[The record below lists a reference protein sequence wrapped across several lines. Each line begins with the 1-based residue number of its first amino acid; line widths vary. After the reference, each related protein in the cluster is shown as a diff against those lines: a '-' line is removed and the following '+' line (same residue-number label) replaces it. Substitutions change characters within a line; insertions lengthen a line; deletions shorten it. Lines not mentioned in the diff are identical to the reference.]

1 MPEGSSSAAP
11 VMRPG
16 PSAGRKRATNVRRR
30 GSTGD
35 TVCPGAASTTTATSL
50 PSISSR
56 YCATLATRSSFFRNR
71 ARGGGLKQLP
81 SIYFD
86 PVNALESIRF
96 DTCARIEAEQQN
108 GQRADDYDRSY
119 HCTRTL
125 FVCELRA
132 MAREW
137 DFFLT
142 RMN

>member
-1 MPEGSSSAAP
+1 ML
-11 VMRPG
+11 
-16 PSAGRKRATNVRRR
+16 RRR
-30 GSTGD
+30 
-35 TVCPGAASTTTATSL
+35 L
-50 PSISSR
+50 
-56 YCATLATRSSFFRNR
+56 YCYKDIVAFHIFPLLRHPPNSKFLFKDR
-71 ARGGGLKQLP
+71 ARGGGLRQLP

-137 DFFLT
+137 DFFIT